1 MNDLEAV
8 FYFRSQSIAVS
19 YLIDTVSGMDTSSKV
34 PRQPRRSGPL
44 VSHTGEVLSRSVT
57 FQFALDPTLEQR
69 TLFAKCA
76 GARRFTF
83 NHHLARVKENLD
95 VRSSERTVTGEPTT
109 PSLSWSKF
117 PFVNEFNAW
126 KNGQLDDSPEQEDG
140 TRGLSWRHEIPGEVF
155 ECASVDAS
163 QALANW
169 PGSKKGKR
177 RGATVG
183 FPRFA
188 AKNRATTSFRL
199 RNRSTP
205 GKTQAVRFSDTSH
218 LHLPKI
224 GEVKVLGPT
233 RQVRRML
240 DAGRFHVYS
249 ATLTER
255 GGRWLVSL
263 TGVAAQFHPARRSPR
278 GRHQSP
284 VGVDR
289 GITSLAVCA
298 DADGSFFTAFEG
310 VRELRNAEQCLI
322 AAQKALARTTPGSK
336 GREKTRSRLNRR
348 HRQVAL
354 TRRYLVYQASSYL
367 ATHCVTLVLEDLN
380 VAGMAKNRSL
390 AKSISDA
397 AMGELA
403 RQITYKAQWYGARLI
418 LADRFFASSKTCSG
432 CGQVKSELGLSSR
445 VYVCSHC
452 DLSIDRDH
460 NAAINLARWTPALSV
475 TT

>member
-1 MNDLEAV
+1 
-8 FYFRSQSIAVS
+8 
-19 YLIDTVSGMDTSSKV
+19 MDTSSEV

-76 GARRFTF
+76 GARRLTF

-95 VRSSERTVTGEPTT
+95 VRSSERTETREPTT

-117 PFVNEFNAW
+117 SFINEFNAW

-140 TRGLSWRHEIPGEVF
+140 TKGLHWRHEIPESVF
-155 ECASVDAS
+155 ECASADAS

-169 PGSKKGKR
+169 SDSKKGQR

-188 AKNRATTSFRL
+188 AKNRATPSFRL
-199 RNRSTP
+199 RNRAAP
-205 GKTQAVRFSDTSH
+205 GTTQVIRFSDANH

-240 DAGRFHVYS
+240 EAGRFHVYS
-249 ATLTER
+249 ATLTQR

-263 TGVAAQFHPARRSPR
+263 TGVAAQFHPQRRSLR
-278 GRHQSP
+278 DRHQSP

-298 DADGSFFTAFEG
+298 DADADGSFFTAFEG
-310 VRELRNAEQCLI
+310 VRELRNAEQRLI

-336 GREKTRSRLNRR
+336 GREKARSRLNRR

-460 NAAINLARWTPALSV
+460 NAAINLARWTPVLSV